1 MQDTEEMQIWSLGR
15 EELLEEG
22 MATHSVLLP
31 GEFPWTEEM
40 GQVIVNRVAKSWT
53 QLKWLSTHTG
63 LWKPWPSDPSSS
75 PSNLSSP
82 RELGLTVK

>member
-1 MQDTEEMQIWSLGR
+1 MRETEEMQIRSLGR
-15 EELLEEG
+15 EDLLEEG

-40 GQVIVNRVAKSWT
+40 GQVKVHRVAKSQT
-53 QLKWLSTHTG
+53 QLKQLSTHAG

-75 PSNLSSP
+75 SSNLSSP
-82 RELGLTVK
+82 GELGLTVK